1 MAKRRTLFTKL
12 ATNLALIFLS
22 LSVGFVCFYPAEAKT
37 VSGENTVYRYGFSES
52 GVSLM
57 FNVYWG
63 TDEVYQIMDILDQF
77 GGKSTFFIGGSLA
90 DDNVECLKEIVSR
103 GHELGN
109 HGFFH
114 KSHDRLTEQQN
125 REEIARCNQF
135 VSLATGIEPI
145 LFAPPSGAYGEETLT
160 AVRQLNMKTV
170 LWSKDTIDWRDKD
183 PATVY
188 TRATKDVRAGALVL
202 MHPMEHTVTALP
214 DILKEYKRRGWTA
227 ITVGENLRAGG

>member
-1 MAKRRTLFTKL
+1 MAKRRTLLTKL

-22 LSVGFVCFYPAEAKT
+22 LSVGFVCFYPTET
-37 VSGENTVYRYGFSES
+37 EPVSGENAIYRYGFSEK

-63 TDEVYQIMDILDQF
+63 TDEVYQILDILDQF
-77 GGKSTFFIGGSLA
+77 QGKSTFFIGGSWA

-109 HGFFH
+109 HGYFH
-114 KSHDRLTEQQN
+114 KSHDRLSEQQN

-135 VSLATGIEPI
+135 ISLATGVDPI
-145 LFAPPSGAYGEETLT
+145 LFAPPSGAYGDEMLV
-160 AVRQLNMKTV
+160 AVQKLNMKTV

-183 PATVY
+183 ASTVY
-188 TRATKDVRAGALVL
+188 SRATKDVRAGALVL
-202 MHPMEHTVTALP
+202 MHPMEHTVAALP
-214 DILKEYKRRGWTA
+214 DILKEYERRGWNA